1 MQKIKDALVK
11 GTLRIIKKLISPSIE
26 TDNLEV
32 SNEINGVSINDY
44 IINSKIPE
52 IMSDYGIENRDYL
65 NDRYAVLNDD
75 KKTLNENQLVFISNS
90 QLNTLWNISDDDIV
104 DDDNDNNDNSYVP
117 TTPELEEIS
126 QQVYEMESQVTAL
139 SDSIETIN
147 SDIEKLDDEKVDKND
162 TIDNDMIDS
171 VIEWGIYKTN
181 N

>member
-139 SDSIETIN
+139 SDSIQTIN

-171 VIEWGIYKTN
+171 VIE
-181 N
+181 